1 MVPRPARFSS
11 LEALCYSEFVQD
23 RFMRAVGALL
33 GGLIGYS
40 ATQYAQTWT
49 PGTATAGFVII
60 LAGVALGGLVGSL
73 VTPTLARWFVRAMSW
88 VLHGLAVLSLR
99 DLVLAAFG
107 LTAGLLLAFFVG
119 YLLEGLPLIGPYV
132 RLVAGLIFGYL
143 GLHIAL
149 QRREEVSGMLRPD
162 EQREAADQ
170 SRRPRPTAKLLDTSV
185 IIDGRIADICLTG
198 FLEGPLL
205 VPRSVLA
212 ELQRIAD
219 SSDVLRRNRGRRGL
233 DILNR
238 LQREL
243 EIVEILDDGAGSTD
257 VDTRLVALAKAQA
270 AWVVTNDF
278 NLSKVAELQGVRVL
292 NVNELAQAVRTA
304 VLPGEEMS
312 VHVIRDGKEAGQGVA
327 YLDDGTMIVVE
338 GGKRYIGETPEV
350 IVTSVLQTAAGRMIF
365 ARPKSNEPAGP
376 SSVQKR

>member
-1 MVPRPARFSS
+1 
-11 LEALCYSEFVQD
+11 
-23 RFMRAVGALL
+23 MRGVGALL
-33 GGLIGYS
+33 GGLIGYQ
-40 ATQYAQTWT
+40 TVQIAQAWT
-49 PGTATAGFVII
+49 PAAAAAGFLLIV
-60 LAGVALGGLVGSL
+60 AGVAIGGLVGLL
-73 VTPTLARWFVRAMSW
+73 VAPALGRGFVRVMAW
-88 VLHGLAVLSLR
+88 VLHGLAALSLH
-99 DLVLAAFG
+99 DLLLAGFG
-107 LTAGLLLAFFVG
+107 LTGGLLLAFFVG

-149 QRREEVSGMLRPD
+149 QRRDEVAGMLPR
-162 EQREAADQ
+162 QSVRSTADHPGVHP
-170 SRRPRPTAKLLDTSV
+170 SSKLLDTSV
-185 IIDGRIADICLTG
+185 IIDGRIADICLSG

-205 VPRSVLA
+205 VPRSVLV

-219 SSDVLRRNRGRRGL
+219 SADALRRNRGRRGL

-243 EIVEILDDGAGSTD
+243 EIVEIIEDGLGEGD
-257 VDTRLVALAKAQA
+257 VDSQLVALAKAQG

-292 NVNELAQAVRTA
+292 NVNELAQAVRPT
-304 VLPGEEMS
+304 VLPGEELS

-350 IVTSVLQTAAGRMIF
+350 IVTSVLQTSAGRMIF
-365 ARPKSNEPAGP
+365 ARPKASEPTGP